1 MDAYIDSRI
10 AGITGAFSDPRVFL
24 ATPLDDR
31 VSAPPP
37 IDSTY
42 CHAQQSEDG
51 PTYLII
57 GSNVSDGSLLRAS
70 ERFGIPLQDL
80 MAFRATNVDITK
92 LPVWRPALE
101 VINPDGA
108 HKFEVLSEPMPML
121 EAREIAEKAMASR
134 DDVVSASV
142 RRCADVAHGVAR
154 QAALS

>member
-1 MDAYIDSRI
+1 MLTSTAELPASVVPSLTPESSWQRLLTI
-10 AGITGAFSDPRVFL
+10 ALLFLPRSIRHIAWLSKAKMVQ
-24 ATPLDDR
+24 R
-31 VSAPPP
+31 
-37 IDSTY
+37 
-42 CHAQQSEDG
+42 
-51 PTYLII
+51 LII

-92 LPVWRPALE
+92 LPVWRPAVE

-134 DDVVSASV
+134 DDIVSASV